1 MAACSSGSVISGR
14 SIRLSIGRPL
24 RVLPNGFVVGLD
36 LLLDRMRG
44 HVDAEP
50 AQARERGG
58 YSLLVFGLHD
68 LELDPQTIDG
78 GLVNFRCG
86 AQQ

>member
-1 MAACSSGSVISGR
+1 
-14 SIRLSIGRPL
+14 
-24 RVLPNGFVVGLD
+24 
-36 LLLDRMRG
+36 MRG

-78 GLVNFRCG
+78 GLANFRCG